1 MTVTTAFTT
10 SMLAWGLL
18 TFPKGYARAGETK
31 HALEAV
37 KWGADYLLKT
47 FHPETGRKGGFTM
60 VYQVGNLTTDF
71 DTWSSPENM
80 TAREVRRPAAAATAR
95 RPRRPRVSAAGGERR
110 APRPCTRRPRRTRP
124 AA

>member
-18 TFPKGYARAGETK
+18 TFPRGYARAGETR
-31 HALEAV
+31 HALDSI

-47 FHPETGRKGGFTM
+47 FHPESGRKGGYTM

-71 DTWSSPENM
+71 DTWATPENM
-80 TAREVRRPAAAATAR
+80 TEREVCFFFLSFGREGEWREKKKEKRAAFF
-95 RPRRPRVSAAGGERR
+95 
-110 APRPCTRRPRRTRP
+110 
-124 AA
+124 